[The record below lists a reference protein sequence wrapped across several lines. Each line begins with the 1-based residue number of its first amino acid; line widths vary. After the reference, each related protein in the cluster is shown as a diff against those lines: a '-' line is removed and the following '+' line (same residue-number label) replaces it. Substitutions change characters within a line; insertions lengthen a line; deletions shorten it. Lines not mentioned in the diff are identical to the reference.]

1 MNNELTNNV
10 RSNHSTIAELMPD
23 VDYVSA
29 GRTKADIQTI
39 VGLLKCNKIV
49 QLPDKKQYKP
59 MAQASQLDSESKRP
73 TKSPMNVLL
82 IEDSALIRN
91 VINESLEE
99 CTDISISTYAETQHH
114 AIELLKLEQFDMLL
128 VDIELSQ
135 GNGFEVIKFAQS
147 AEYLFS
153 PPVIIIL
160 TNNASSY
167 YRLMAKQLGVNF
179 FFDKSMDF
187 DLAIETITNV
197 AFKFTHPH

>member
-1 MNNELTNNV
+1 
-10 RSNHSTIAELMPD
+10 
-23 VDYVSA
+23 
-29 GRTKADIQTI
+29 
-39 VGLLKCNKIV
+39 
-49 QLPDKKQYKP
+49 
-59 MAQASQLDSESKRP
+59 
-73 TKSPMNVLL
+73 MNVLL